1 MANENA
7 TATPNITATKT
18 AAKDALIAA
27 LKTAGIVKDDDG
39 QVGTHAHVVMVE
51 VNGETVPVEI
61 SAVAKSYKATD
72 KTPAYDLAADHAEYV
87 QKVADAEA
95 EATKKE
101 AERAAKAAAA
111 AAKKAA
117 KG

>member
-18 AAKDALIAA
+18 AAKDALIAS
-27 LKTAGIVKDDDG
+27 LKDAGIIKDDNG
-39 QVGTHAHVVMVE
+39 QVGSHAHVVMIE

-72 KTPAYDLAADHAEYV
+72 KTPAYDLEADHAAYV
-87 QKVADAEA
+87 QKVLDAQAEA
-95 EATKKE
+95 ERKE